1 MRVTMHSGDPRAL
14 QKAKH
19 NVENHY
25 VVVGLLEYMNVTAA
39 VFEHKLPGTLCP
51 LIFDQHQKHSFNSR
65 EKHKVFLQT
74 SHNVCV
80 TILYKYLG
88 GGR

>member
-1 MRVTMHSGDPRAL
+1 MHSGDPRAL

-51 LIFDQHQKHSFNSR
+51 LSFDQNQNIP
-65 EKHKVFLQT
+65 LMP
-74 SHNVCV
+74 
-80 TILYKYLG
+80 
-88 GGR
+88 